1 MTRHKGRQTAKAKTL
16 SAKRLRKLLTYAP
29 TTGVFRWRV
38 RKGPNGRGVAGCI
51 HRPKGYRVICIDG
64 KMYRA
69 NRLAWLYMTGKWS
82 KLEIGYINHK
92 TSDARWANLRAMTPS
107 QRGATSR
114 TRNKLGVRG
123 VWITKSGKYVARI
136 KVAGKKSIS
145 EYSTRSRKP
154 AWLTPEQPKT
164 PSGNSR
170 ERGDAL
176 PPTPLSAIPPKA
188 DICSAQAHVR

>member
-1 MTRHKGRQTAKAKTL
+1 MTRYKGRQSAKAKTL
-16 SAKRLRKLLTYAP
+16 SANRLRKLLKYDPA
-29 TTGVFRWRV
+29 TGVFRWRV
-38 RKGPNGRGVAGCI
+38 HRGRPDVGTVAGSI
-51 HRPKGYRVICIDG
+51 HPPKGYRQICIDG

-69 NRLAWLYMTGKWS
+69 NRLAWLYMTGKWP

-92 TSDARWANLRAMTPS
+92 TSDTRWANLRAMTPS

-136 KVAGKKSIS
+136 KVAGKKSILD
-145 EYSTRSRKP
+145 YSTRLRKP

-170 ERGDAL
+170 ERGDSLQKAAF
-176 PPTPLSAIPPKA
+176 PSA
-188 DICSAQAHVR
+188 V

>member
-1 MTRHKGRQTAKAKTL
+1 MAGARG
-16 SAKRLRKLLTYAP
+16 
-29 TTGVFRWRV
+29 
-38 RKGPNGRGVAGCI
+38 GPKNVGGVAGGI
-51 HRPKGYRVICIDG
+51 HRPKGYRQISIDG
-64 KMYRA
+64 KLYGA
-69 NRLAWLYMTGKWS
+69 NRLVWLYMTGKWP

-92 TSDARWANLRAMTPS
+92 TSDTRCANLRAMTPS
-107 QRGATSR
+107 QRGAATR

-145 EYSTRSRKP
+145 DYSTRSRKP

-176 PPTPLSAIPPKA
+176 TPAPLSAIPPKA
-188 DICSAQAHVR
+188 DMCGATRHVRFVPIADIEWFPIVLDH